1 MSNRDSKDVKRP
13 RKNKR
18 ARKHFSKKS
27 TVSLHFS
34 KRCLQRLGYI
44 PDESALIK
52 KIQENKLEFLSR
64 QSCRVSR
71 WNWKDPV
78 SGTECILVYDK
89 MRTQIITVLFKELYE
104 LRKENEVEN
113 VSSGT
118 T

>member
-52 KIQENKLEFLSR
+52 KIQENKLEFLS
-64 QSCRVSR
+64 SHSYKAVFKKVIL
-71 WNWKDPV
+71 NLVKL
-78 SGTECILVYDK
+78 CIQLAIYK
-89 MRTQIITVLFKELYE
+89 KSQKREKHFKIP
-104 LRKENEVEN
+104 
-113 VSSGT
+113 
-118 T
+118 